1 MGLAESELT
10 KPAFER
16 FKIEVLGGD
25 AVFLTDRRL
34 GHKIYMAPKRMSRPE
49 LRRYV
54 ATLNNDL
61 KHLSIQDF
69 FAKYGLK
76 G

>member
-1 MGLAESELT
+1 MDLAESELA
-10 KPAFER
+10 KPAIER
-16 FKIEVLGGD
+16 FKVEVLGGD

-49 LRRYV
+49 LRRYI
-54 ATLNNDL
+54 ALLNSDL
-61 KHLSIQDF
+61 KRLTIQDF
-69 FAKYGLK
+69 FAKYGLR